1 MIKESL
7 EDDGKRKVT
16 GMILKRRPVGE
27 YDFVVTILT
36 MERGKI
42 TAFARSARKPEAK
55 LSGNVELFS
64 YGTFTLFEGRN
75 SYTLLESEIMNYFEF
90 FRTDLTLVCYGTYF
104 LELADYYSSI

>member
-55 LSGNVELFS
+55 LSCNVELF
-64 YGTFTLFEGRN
+64 
-75 SYTLLESEIMNYFEF
+75 
-90 FRTDLTLVCYGTYF
+90 
-104 LELADYYSSI
+104 